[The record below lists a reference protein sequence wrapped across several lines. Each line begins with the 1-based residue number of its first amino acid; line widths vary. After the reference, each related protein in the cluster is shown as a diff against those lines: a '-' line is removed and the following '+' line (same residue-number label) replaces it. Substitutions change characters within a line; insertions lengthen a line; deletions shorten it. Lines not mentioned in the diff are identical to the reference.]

1 MKEIEL
7 EITLDKSEKTYASGQ
22 KITGE
27 LKAVIHEEW
36 QCDALELFLGVNGFS
51 ESKEKAQ
58 NFKLKIT
65 DDRVKK
71 LLYQGQ
77 WNPGRYTYP
86 FEIDVP
92 DGPFSYKGS
101 LIELSWYL
109 KAEARPS
116 DGESIRSE
124 IELIIV
130 PGTVIPEG
138 NSREKSAE
146 VVYKE
151 SPRGSFGCLLV
162 SLSLFLAGVFAVIK
176 TYQSAND
183 TVMGFAVFFLL
194 LSLVFITF
202 NVYALMVS
210 KRINMAEVRIG
221 SGVVSPGAVIPV
233 NLTFQVNKSIELKE
247 VRATLTGR
255 EEAGNVGIRASRKT
269 YRKVLYEKKHELQ
282 LPVKQVPAGVPIDV
296 RGEISIPP
304 DAPPSFTLANSL
316 GDGIKLKWIVEV
328 RIEMEKWPDWFYA
341 EEITIRPIYCRT
353 ESFFAG

>member
-7 EITLDKSEKTYASGQ
+7 EITIDKFKKTYASGQ
-22 KITGE
+22 KIRGE
-27 LKAVIHEEW
+27 LKAIVHEEW
-36 QCDALELFLGVNGFS
+36 QCDALELFLGVKGFS
-51 ESKEKAQ
+51 ETNEATNKFRLTVTE
-58 NFKLKIT
+58 
-65 DDRVKK
+65 DRVNK

-77 WNPGRYTYP
+77 WSPDLYMYP

-92 DGPFSYKGS
+92 YGPFTYKGS
-101 LIELSWYL
+101 FIELSWYL

-116 DGESIRSE
+116 KGESISSE
-124 IELIIV
+124 IELTVV
-130 PGTVIPEG
+130 PGTVVPEE
-138 NSREKSAE
+138 NSRKKSAE

-151 SPRGSFGCLLV
+151 SPRGSLGCLLV
-162 SLSLFLAGVFAVIK
+162 SLSLFVAGVFAVIK

-221 SGVVSPGAVIPV
+221 SGVVSPGDIIPV

-247 VRATLTGR
+247 VRATLTCR

-282 LPVKQVPAGVPIDV
+282 LPVKEVPAGVPINV
-296 RGEISIPP
+296 RGEISLPP

-316 GDGIKLKWIVEV
+316 GDGIKLKWILEF
-328 RIEMEKWPDWFYA
+328 RIEMKRWPDWFYA
-341 EEITIRPIYCRT
+341 EEITINPIYCRT